1 MIEKKD
7 TSMCCECINI
17 CTKTSLSRACRAG
30 ASIIARLSGYVDVR
44 CRETNLPISLESQRL
59 GSLQVFPLTG
69 FSFCQRKAVSCRAV
83 EDPIPTHASADCDLA
98 GMLSSYL
105 RLLLHTRRAVC

>member
-7 TSMCCECINI
+7 TGICCECINI

-30 ASIIARLSGYVDVR
+30 ASMIARLSGYVDVR
-44 CRETNLPISLESQRL
+44 CRGTNLPISL
-59 GSLQVFPLTG
+59 GSSTTIRFLTG
-69 FSFCQRKAVSCRAV
+69 FSFCQRKAVSCRAA